1 MDDSKNMSHA
11 VWCHKNSPFP
21 QVKVLRGSAFLTMGH
36 TIRPSVAQIQAHI
49 QMKESLKGKEK
60 AVPALQSSVEL
71 LPEEALYLLER
82 GSMTIW
88 QGEDEG
94 EFHEEYQGYDKM
106 TEMTA
111 LEAFSS
117 FIGMEGL
124 SLDRYQ
130 VSYESCRDSLFCSRS
145 LLTLLSVQVYAGL
158 RRLGYTVQRT
168 PQFLPRR
175 FRKPLPYSSVGPII
189 PTISTTERI
198 RATLKRWLSTFVRIP
213 SSIWSGFELAAR
225 RIVQAF
231 STTRGSSGSLLA
243 GCTATN
249 YG

>member
-1 MDDSKNMSHA
+1 
-11 VWCHKNSPFP
+11 
-21 QVKVLRGSAFLTMGH
+21 MGH

-124 SLDRYQ
+124 SLERYQ
-130 VSYESCRDSLFCSRS
+130 VSYRYCTNGFSIA
-145 LLTLLSVQVYAGL
+145 LLSNIAD
-158 RRLGYTVQRT
+158 TVICSGICRT
-168 PQFLPRR
+168 T
-175 FRKPLPYSSVGPII
+175 KTGIHSSTNATI
-189 PTISTTERI
+189 PPPTFPESTPV
-198 RATLKRWLSTFVRIP
+198 LLSRPCRTYY
-213 SSIWSGFELAAR
+213 
-225 RIVQAF
+225 F
-231 STTRGSSGSLLA
+231 S
-243 GCTATN
+243 
-249 YG
+249 Y